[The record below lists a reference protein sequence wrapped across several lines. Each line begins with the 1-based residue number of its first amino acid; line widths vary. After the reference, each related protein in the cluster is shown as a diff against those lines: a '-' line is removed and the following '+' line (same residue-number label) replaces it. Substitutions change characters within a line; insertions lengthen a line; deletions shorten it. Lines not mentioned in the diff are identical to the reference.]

1 MIDDILRGRSS
12 RGALDFLFL
21 VLIVGR
27 VTVFVNERKTAGS
40 QNLLPALCISLPYLC
55 PM

>member
-27 VTVFVNERKTAGS
+27 VTVFVNEGKNSVEPILAPR
-40 QNLLPALCISLPYLC
+40 
-55 PM
+55 